1 VHRSEPRQGH
11 WNDKA
16 SRGSDGQHNSV
27 TSYDVARLAGVSQPT
42 VSRALRGSTDVSAE
56 TQRRVLDAVDKLGY
70 VTMESGRSLATR
82 RTGRVGIVAGEL
94 SNPYFASLVQ
104 PLHRALARHGYGTM
118 ILPDENESDFDS
130 GALRDGS
137 VDGVLLT
144 TSVLGSPTPAE
155 LVRRR
160 VPFVLVGRE
169 VAGSE
174 DYACVFDN
182 YGGAKDVANLLL
194 DHGHERLGMILG
206 PSETSTARDREAGFR
221 EAVAERGARLPSP
234 AVARGE
240 FTVEHGY
247 ESLRT
252 LMRLTTPPT
261 GVFCA
266 NDVIAVG
273 ALNAAHKL
281 GISVPEGLTIVGFD
295 DISMSAWEVFR
306 LTTVRLDF
314 EAMAEEACRL
324 LVERMT
330 TSSPSIGRKVIPVS
344 LSLRGTH
351 APRRGAGTR
360 SHKA

>member
-1 VHRSEPRQGH
+1 MAPR
-11 WNDKA
+11 A
-16 SRGSDGQHNSV
+16 RDGRPSSA

-42 VSRALRGSTDVSAE
+42 VSRALRGSPGVSAN
-56 TQRRVLDAVDKLGY
+56 TRRRVLEAVDKLGY

-94 SNPYFASLVQ
+94 SNPYFASLVE
-104 PLHRALARHGYGTM
+104 PLHRALARYGYGT
-118 ILPDENESDFDS
+118 ILLPDEDESGFES
-130 GALRDGS
+130 GALYDGS
-137 VDGVLLT
+137 LDGVMLT
-144 TSVLGSPTPAE
+144 TLALGSPVAAE
-155 LVRRR
+155 LMRRR

-174 DYACVFDN
+174 DHACVFDN
-182 YGGAKDVANLLL
+182 FGGAREVADLLV
-194 DHGHERLGMILG
+194 DHGHERIGMILG
-206 PSETSTARDREAGFR
+206 PNQTSTARDREAGFR
-221 EAVAERGARLPSP
+221 EALAERGATLSSP
-234 AVARGE
+234 AVLRGE

-247 ESLRT
+247 ESLQA

-266 NDVIAVG
+266 NDVIAIG
-273 ALNAAHKL
+273 ALNAARKL
-281 GISVPEGLTIVGFD
+281 GIAVPESLTIVGFD

-330 TSSPSIGRKVIPVS
+330 TSSPTVARKVIPVS
-344 LSLRGTH
+344 LTLRHTH
-351 APRRGAGTR
+351 ARCQPAALSYTRRSKR
-360 SHKA
+360 R

>member
-1 VHRSEPRQGH
+1 MAP
-11 WNDKA
+11 
-16 SRGSDGQHNSV
+16 RGSDGKPSPA

-42 VSRALRGSTDVSAE
+42 VSRALRGSPGVSGE
-56 TQRRVLDAVDKLGY
+56 TRRRVLEAVEKLGY

-94 SNPYFASLVQ
+94 SNPFFATLVE
-104 PLHRALARHGYGTM
+104 PLHRALARYGYGT
-118 ILPDENESDFDS
+118 ILLPDENESDFDP
-130 GALRDGS
+130 GVLHDGS
-137 VDGVLLT
+137 LDGVLLT
-144 TSVLGSPTPAE
+144 TSVLGSPMAAE
-155 LVRRR
+155 LSRRR

-174 DYACVFDN
+174 NHACVFDN
-182 YGGAKDVANLLL
+182 HGGAREVAELLVE
-194 DHGHERLGMILG
+194 HGHERLGMILG
-206 PSETSTARDREAGFR
+206 PSQTSTARDRETGFR
-221 EAVAERGARLPSP
+221 EALAERGAKLPSP

-247 ESLRT
+247 ASLLR
-252 LMRLTTPPT
+252 LMRLPAPPT

-266 NDVIAVG
+266 NDVIAIG

-281 GISVPEGLTIVGFD
+281 GIAVPESLTVVGFD

-330 TSSPSIGRKVIPVS
+330 TSSPSMGRRVIPVT
-344 LSLRGTH
+344 LTLRRTH
-351 APRRGAGTR
+351 GQCR
-360 SHKA
+360 SPVAT